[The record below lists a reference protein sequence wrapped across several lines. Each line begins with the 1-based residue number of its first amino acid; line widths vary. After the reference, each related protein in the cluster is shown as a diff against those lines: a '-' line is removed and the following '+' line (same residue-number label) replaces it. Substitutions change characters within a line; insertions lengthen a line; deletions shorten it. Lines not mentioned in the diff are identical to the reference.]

1 MIYMAIPIALVKRMI
16 KDTGAARVSD
26 DAAAA
31 LADAMEE
38 YAENVSI
45 DAIKVA
51 KHAGRKTVTDA
62 DIKLV
67 VQ

>member
-1 MIYMAIPIALVKRMI
+1 MAIPIALVKRMI

-26 DAAAA
+26 DAAAT

>member
-1 MIYMAIPIALVKRMI
+1 MAIPIALVKRMI